1 MKISRIIATVI
12 FCLTAQPS
20 VLDLVIAGAAAVPAA
35 EAQKWYFFLL
45 IKRCITANYY
55 TSNSNLIN
63 LPVTVAV
70 TLRAD
75 ITLTGSNKNKGRK
88 VHNFES

>member
-35 EAQKWYFFLL
+35 AAQKMAFLPPHKAL
-45 IKRCITANYY
+45 YY
-55 TSNSNLIN
+55 CQL
-63 LPVTVAV
+63 L
-70 TLRAD
+70 
-75 ITLTGSNKNKGRK
+75 
-88 VHNFES
+88 H